1 MQMVSTDTRGSVDQ
15 DWFGDV
21 FFAHAARLVRLAALL
36 GDDDP
41 EDVVQEAFCKLYDA
55 RTRLRGPNPVPYLN
69 RIVVNEVR
77 DRHRRRGVARRDAH
91 LLVFADVAPTGLET
105 GDREALLEALA
116 ALPQRQREA
125 LVLRYWLDLPLS
137 EIADAMAIRVG
148 TVKSQ
153 ISRGLDQLQATL
165 DDPTEARR

>member
-1 MQMVSTDTRGSVDQ
+1 MVSIDTRGSVDQ
-15 DWFGDV
+15 DRFGDV

-36 GDDDP
+36 GDEDP
-41 EDVVQEAFCKLYDA
+41 EDVVQEAFCKLYNA

-69 RIVVNEVR
+69 RIIVNEVR

-91 LLVFADVAPTGLET
+91 LLVAADVAPTGLDT
-105 GDREALLEALA
+105 GDREAVLDAMA
-116 ALPQRQREA
+116 ALPRRQREA
-125 LVLRYWLDLPLS
+125 LVLRYWLDLPLA
-137 EIADAMAIRVG
+137 EIAEAMGVRVG

-153 ISRGLDQLQATL
+153 ISRGLDLLQATL